1 MTFTHERQWISKYSK
16 LEIDVPPLYA
26 QKQMARIFD
35 EFRKELELERKLLLE
50 YQKEKN
56 AIIQL
61 ILSGYIRIR

>member
-1 MTFTHERQWISKYSK
+1 MDIKIFEI
-16 LEIDVPPLYA
+16 EIDVPPLYA